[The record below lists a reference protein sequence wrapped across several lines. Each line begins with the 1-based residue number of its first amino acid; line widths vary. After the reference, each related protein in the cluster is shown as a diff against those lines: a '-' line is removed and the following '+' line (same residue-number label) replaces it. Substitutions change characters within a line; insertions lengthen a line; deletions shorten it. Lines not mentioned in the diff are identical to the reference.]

1 MISVVGEKPTL
12 FRPGHITLE
21 DLERALGEE
30 VEVSKAILE
39 KLPEGAVVRSPGMKY
54 KHYAPKAD
62 VRPMW
67 MPMPTRTPAAS
78 ALPARPKSSAGPAWS
93 MAEKAMVPIRQSI
106 SSAACAHWMSRG
118 TGWSM
123 PAARKRTAC
132 PWQCTTAAVFAA
144 HGVPLV
150 DADQISREIL
160 LPGSPLL
167 PVLAQRFGADILYAD
182 GSLNRRLLADRAFA
196 APEGK
201 AALDSLVLPEI
212 IRRVCR
218 LKQAAREA
226 GAPLFVID
234 GAVIVGTDAE
244 KECDHLCVVTAPFAT
259 SVARIA
265 ARDGIAPEM
274 AARRLN
280 AQTPEE
286 VLLARAD
293 LVLRNDAD
301 LASLEAAAAA
311 LCEQLQAEGAR
322 KGGADTSL

>member
-1 MISVVGEKPTL
+1 M
-12 FRPGHITLE
+12 ITL
-21 DLERALGEE
+21 G
-30 VEVSKAILE
+30 IT
-39 KLPEGAVVRSPGMKY
+39 GRSGCG
-54 KHYAPKAD
+54 
-62 VRPMW
+62 
-67 MPMPTRTPAAS
+67 
-78 ALPARPKSSAGPAWS
+78 KST
-93 MAEKAMVPIRQSI
+93 V
-106 SSAACAHWMSRG
+106 
-118 TGWSM
+118 T
-123 PAARKRTAC
+123 
-132 PWQCTTAAVFAA
+132 AVFAA

-265 ARDGIAPEM
+265 ARDGITPEM

-280 AQTPEE
+280 AQT
-286 VLLARAD
+286 LLARAD

>member
-1 MISVVGEKPTL
+1 M
-12 FRPGHITLE
+12 
-21 DLERALGEE
+21 
-30 VEVSKAILE
+30 
-39 KLPEGAVVRSPGMKY
+39 
-54 KHYAPKAD
+54 
-62 VRPMW
+62 
-67 MPMPTRTPAAS
+67 
-78 ALPARPKSSAGPAWS
+78 
-93 MAEKAMVPIRQSI
+93 
-106 SSAACAHWMSRG
+106 
-118 TGWSM
+118 
-123 PAARKRTAC
+123 
-132 PWQCTTAAVFAA
+132 
-144 HGVPLV
+144 
-150 DADQISREIL
+150 
-160 LPGSPLL
+160 
-167 PVLAQRFGADILYAD
+167 LAQRFGADILYAD

-265 ARDGIAPEM
+265 ARDGISPEM

-286 VLLARAD
+286 TLRAHADYVLCNDGALAA
-293 LVLRNDAD
+293 
-301 LASLEAAAAA
+301 LEASANT
-311 LCEQLQAEGAR
+311 LCEQLLAEAAGKDGVAR
-322 KGGADTSL
+322 PF

>member
-1 MISVVGEKPTL
+1 M
-12 FRPGHITLE
+12 ITL
-21 DLERALGEE
+21 G
-30 VEVSKAILE
+30 IT
-39 KLPEGAVVRSPGMKY
+39 GRSGCG
-54 KHYAPKAD
+54 
-62 VRPMW
+62 
-67 MPMPTRTPAAS
+67 
-78 ALPARPKSSAGPAWS
+78 KST
-93 MAEKAMVPIRQSI
+93 V
-106 SSAACAHWMSRG
+106 
-118 TGWSM
+118 T
-123 PAARKRTAC
+123 
-132 PWQCTTAAVFAA
+132 AVFAA

-201 AALDSLVLPEI
+201 AALDSFVLPEI

-265 ARDGIAPEM
+265 ARDGISPEM

-286 VLLARAD
+286 TLRAHADYVLC
-293 LVLRNDAD
+293 NDGA
-301 LASLEAAAAA
+301 LEALEASANT
-311 LCEQLQAEGAR
+311 LCEQLLAEAAGKDGVAR
-322 KGGADTSL
+322 PF

>member
-1 MISVVGEKPTL
+1 M
-12 FRPGHITLE
+12 ITL
-21 DLERALGEE
+21 G
-30 VEVSKAILE
+30 IT
-39 KLPEGAVVRSPGMKY
+39 GRSGCG
-54 KHYAPKAD
+54 
-62 VRPMW
+62 
-67 MPMPTRTPAAS
+67 
-78 ALPARPKSSAGPAWS
+78 KST
-93 MAEKAMVPIRQSI
+93 V
-106 SSAACAHWMSRG
+106 
-118 TGWSM
+118 T
-123 PAARKRTAC
+123 
-132 PWQCTTAAVFAA
+132 AVFAA

-244 KECDHLCVVTAPFAT
+244 KECDHLCVVTAPCLLYT
-259 SVARIA
+259 SPSP
-265 ARDGIAPEM
+265 RDA
-274 AARRLN
+274 
-280 AQTPEE
+280 
-286 VLLARAD
+286 
-293 LVLRNDAD
+293 
-301 LASLEAAAAA
+301 
-311 LCEQLQAEGAR
+311 
-322 KGGADTSL
+322 

>member
-1 MISVVGEKPTL
+1 MLRGLDEFGRICYDGRTSKNGVELVSGEPVAKYAEL
-12 FRPGHITLE
+12 LRYLKQRGSAKVS
-21 DLERALGEE
+21 DLSRDLYLSESTVRRALG
-30 VEVSKAILE
+30 
-39 KLPEGAVVRSPGMKY
+39 
-54 KHYAPKAD
+54 AD
-62 VRPMW
+62 HP
-67 MPMPTRTPAAS
+67 
-78 ALPARPKSSAGPAWS
+78 LL
-93 MAEKAMVPIRQSI
+93 RQLYWRDFFSYV
-106 SSAACAHWMSRG
+106 AYHH
-118 TGWSM
+118 
-123 PAARKRTAC
+123 PH
-132 PWQCTTAAVFAA
+132 VFAGA
-144 HGVPLV
+144 FHRRYDAVRWENNRKQFKAWCEGMTGFPLV

-201 AALDSLVLPEI
+201 AALDSFVLPEI

>member
-1 MISVVGEKPTL
+1 MIGDAGMPIP
-12 FRPGHITLE
+12 PGVEII
-21 DLERALGEE
+21 DL
-30 VEVSKAILE
+30 
-39 KLPEGAVVRSPGMKY
+39 AV
-54 KHYAPKAD
+54 
-62 VRPMW
+62 
-67 MPMPTRTPAAS
+67 
-78 ALPARPKSSAGPAWS
+78 
-93 MAEKAMVPIRQSI
+93 
-106 SSAACAHWMSRG
+106 
-118 TGWSM
+118 
-123 PAARKRTAC
+123 TA
-132 PWQCTTAAVFAA
+132 
-144 HGVPLV
+144 GVPTFRQVLVEDGFQIRIGQQHGFGGQQAVELVALV

>member
-1 MISVVGEKPTL
+1 M
-12 FRPGHITLE
+12 ITL
-21 DLERALGEE
+21 G
-30 VEVSKAILE
+30 IT
-39 KLPEGAVVRSPGMKY
+39 GRSGCG
-54 KHYAPKAD
+54 
-62 VRPMW
+62 
-67 MPMPTRTPAAS
+67 
-78 ALPARPKSSAGPAWS
+78 KST
-93 MAEKAMVPIRQSI
+93 V
-106 SSAACAHWMSRG
+106 
-118 TGWSM
+118 T
-123 PAARKRTAC
+123 
-132 PWQCTTAAVFAA
+132 AVFAA

-150 DADQISREIL
+150 DADQIVYYKPLTKENVTAIVDL
-160 LPGSPLL
+160 LL
-167 PVLAQRFGADILYAD
+167 

-274 AARRLN
+274 AAG
-280 AQTPEE
+280 
-286 VLLARAD
+286 LA
-293 LVLRNDAD
+293 VN
-301 LASLEAAAAA
+301 
-311 LCEQLQAEGAR
+311 
-322 KGGADTSL
+322 

>member
-1 MISVVGEKPTL
+1 M
-12 FRPGHITLE
+12 
-21 DLERALGEE
+21 
-30 VEVSKAILE
+30 
-39 KLPEGAVVRSPGMKY
+39 
-54 KHYAPKAD
+54 
-62 VRPMW
+62 
-67 MPMPTRTPAAS
+67 
-78 ALPARPKSSAGPAWS
+78 
-93 MAEKAMVPIRQSI
+93 
-106 SSAACAHWMSRG
+106 
-118 TGWSM
+118 
-123 PAARKRTAC
+123 
-132 PWQCTTAAVFAA
+132 
-144 HGVPLV
+144 
-150 DADQISREIL
+150 
-160 LPGSPLL
+160 
-167 PVLAQRFGADILYAD
+167 
-182 GSLNRRLLADRAFA
+182 
-196 APEGK
+196 
-201 AALDSLVLPEI
+201 LPEI

-293 LVLRNDAD
+293 LVLSNDAD

-322 KGGADTSL
+322 KGGVDTSL

>member
-1 MISVVGEKPTL
+1 MQIIGITGRSGCGKSTL
-12 FRPGHITLE
+12 TDSIRAAGFR
-21 DLERALGEE
+21 
-30 VEVSKAILE
+30 
-39 KLPEGAVVRSPGMKY
+39 
-54 KHYAPKAD
+54 
-62 VRPMW
+62 
-67 MPMPTRTPAAS
+67 
-78 ALPARPKSSAGPAWS
+78 
-93 MAEKAMVPIRQSI
+93 
-106 SSAACAHWMSRG
+106 C
-118 TGWSM
+118 
-123 PAARKRTAC
+123 
-132 PWQCTTAAVFAA
+132 
-144 HGVPLV
+144 V
-150 DADQISREIL
+150 DADQVAREVL
-160 LPGSPLL
+160 LPGSPCIVQL
-167 PVLAQRFGADILYAD
+167 QQEFGADIVDEA
-182 GSLNRRLLADRAFA
+182 GQVRRRLLADRAFA

-301 LASLEAAAAA
+301 LASLEESAAA

>member
-1 MISVVGEKPTL
+1 M
-12 FRPGHITLE
+12 ITL
-21 DLERALGEE
+21 G
-30 VEVSKAILE
+30 IT
-39 KLPEGAVVRSPGMKY
+39 GRSGCG
-54 KHYAPKAD
+54 
-62 VRPMW
+62 
-67 MPMPTRTPAAS
+67 
-78 ALPARPKSSAGPAWS
+78 KST
-93 MAEKAMVPIRQSI
+93 V
-106 SSAACAHWMSRG
+106 
-118 TGWSM
+118 T
-123 PAARKRTAC
+123 
-132 PWQCTTAAVFAA
+132 AVFAA

-265 ARDGIAPEM
+265 ARDGISPEM

-286 VLLARAD
+286 TLRAHADYVLC
-293 LVLRNDAD
+293 NDGA
-301 LASLEAAAAA
+301 LEALEAAAKH
-311 LCEQLQAEGAR
+311 LCETLLAEAGR
-322 KGGADTSL
+322 KDGVERPF

>member
-1 MISVVGEKPTL
+1 M
-12 FRPGHITLE
+12 ITL
-21 DLERALGEE
+21 G
-30 VEVSKAILE
+30 IT
-39 KLPEGAVVRSPGMKY
+39 GRSGCG
-54 KHYAPKAD
+54 
-62 VRPMW
+62 
-67 MPMPTRTPAAS
+67 
-78 ALPARPKSSAGPAWS
+78 KST
-93 MAEKAMVPIRQSI
+93 V
-106 SSAACAHWMSRG
+106 
-118 TGWSM
+118 T
-123 PAARKRTAC
+123 
-132 PWQCTTAAVFAA
+132 AVFAA

-167 PVLAQRFGADILYAD
+167 PVLARRFGEDILYAD

-265 ARDGIAPEM
+265 ARDG
-274 AARRLN
+274 
-280 AQTPEE
+280 TPELQEQAAQMIADHELNVRQAE
-286 VLLARAD
+286 VLCKKLARPAKGPAEPAPID
-293 LVLRNDAD
+293 TLPVEVEESLKEVLGSEVNVAYHGGKGRLTVHFYSD
-301 LASLEAAAAA
+301 
-311 LCEQLQAEGAR
+311 EQLRAFANLLGQYQQSC
-322 KGGADTSL
+322 D

>member
-1 MISVVGEKPTL
+1 M
-12 FRPGHITLE
+12 ITL
-21 DLERALGEE
+21 G
-30 VEVSKAILE
+30 IT
-39 KLPEGAVVRSPGMKY
+39 GRSGCG
-54 KHYAPKAD
+54 
-62 VRPMW
+62 
-67 MPMPTRTPAAS
+67 
-78 ALPARPKSSAGPAWS
+78 KST
-93 MAEKAMVPIRQSI
+93 V
-106 SSAACAHWMSRG
+106 
-118 TGWSM
+118 T
-123 PAARKRTAC
+123 
-132 PWQCTTAAVFAA
+132 AVFAA

-286 VLLARAD
+286 VLLALSA
-293 LVLRNDAD
+293 LCGPAG
-301 LASLEAAAAA
+301 AAAGAPSGGTAA
-311 LCEQLQAEGAR
+311 LPAEIQRPCGAVR
-322 KGGADTSL
+322 RRV